1 MKELNKTFQNL
12 KMEIETIK
20 KSQRETTQEIE
31 NPGKRSGAIAASITK
46 DTRDRREIIK
56 GRRYHRK
63 H

>member
-1 MKELNKTFQNL
+1 MNKTIQDL

-20 KSQRETTQEIE
+20 KSQRETTLEIE
-31 NPGKRSGAIAASITK
+31 NLGKRLGVIDASIMN
-46 DTRDRREIIK
+46 RIRESLR